1 MKYRRR
7 RSHRRAPRAGRRV
20 KIRRL
25 AGDPFQECLQRRL
38 PGGVAALGLQPCQ
51 GNIVERGVHGAMAD
65 RMDGHDLAAATA
77 PGAGVMPFDTPP
89 ERATAKPAE
98 TGIGYGQFDRY
109 AAVPHKPLRNVA
121 RCPVPMQSPANRTR
135 AKPCLGR
142 STMVGL
148 SNFSLAARA
157 RLILSAIE
165 TLGGTT
171 DPLTVA
177 PPASTDEILA
187 VEAQLGIKLPASLR
201 NAFLAVSSG
210 MDCFWQLPDNWLM
223 PTALREIFGGSCNF
237 ALNRIVELE
246 KIRLGW
252 IEVVFPDPSHP

>member
-1 MKYRRR
+1 
-7 RSHRRAPRAGRRV
+7 
-20 KIRRL
+20 
-25 AGDPFQECLQRRL
+25 
-38 PGGVAALGLQPCQ
+38 
-51 GNIVERGVHGAMAD
+51 
-65 RMDGHDLAAATA
+65 
-77 PGAGVMPFDTPP
+77 
-89 ERATAKPAE
+89 
-98 TGIGYGQFDRY
+98 
-109 AAVPHKPLRNVA
+109 
-121 RCPVPMQSPANRTR
+121 
-135 AKPCLGR
+135 
-142 STMVGL
+142 MVGL

-223 PTALREIFGGSCNF
+223 PTALRKIFGGSCNF

-252 IEVVFPDPSHP
+252 IEVVFPDPSHPYDAIWHNKLAFQDVGNGDMLAIDITPGSSEEVVYLSHEDGEGHGRRLGADFTDFLARWSQIGFVGAEDWQMLPFAPDGGYIDPHCDAANLFKREIRLENK